1 MGIRDR
7 LKRRLKGARDLFKQ
21 VQEEANYPG
30 RPQPHMAARNPLWGG
45 AEDKPPEGVS
55 PRAAVPEPAPAP
67 APKGVDPYAS
77 NNVAPEKEDE
87 YWFLKDNTVE
97 DGWRATN
104 PGATS
109 DEEGED

>member
-7 LKRRLKGARDLFKQ
+7 LKRRLKGARDLLKQ

-45 AEDKPPEGVS
+45 SEDKPPEGTA
-55 PRAAVPEPAPAP
+55 PRAAVPKPKPKPAPP
-67 APKGVDPYAS
+67 GVDPYAS
-77 NNVAPEKEDE
+77 NNAASEGEDD
-87 YWFLKDNTVE
+87 YWFLKDNEVE
-97 DGWRATN
+97 DGWRETN
-104 PGATS
+104 PGD